1 MKSNVS
7 PKRIAS
13 AAVWLLVIPAV
24 VIAQALRG
32 ELFTKDRTKRS

>member
-1 MKSNVS
+1 MKAKIT

-13 AAVWLLVIPAV
+13 AAVWMVLIPAV

-32 ELFTKDRTKRS
+32 TKEPRVINKR